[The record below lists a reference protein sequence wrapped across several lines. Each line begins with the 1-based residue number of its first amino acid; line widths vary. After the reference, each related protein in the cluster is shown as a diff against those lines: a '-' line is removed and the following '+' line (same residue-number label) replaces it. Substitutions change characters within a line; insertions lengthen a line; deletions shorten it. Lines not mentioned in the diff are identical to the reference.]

1 MPYLKEVI
9 ADVLENYPNKIERLV
24 FVTTGKR
31 PALFLKKHFAEQVKH
46 VTIAPEFIGIADLF
60 TRISGVQPIS
70 TLPLLFEFY
79 DCYTKVHQEQYKD
92 TPDTFEEFLSWGQTA
107 LNMGVGYLAH
117 LLKGREGI
125 LIILLTTL
133 LVLGGT
139 SFGLAEETLAFYP
152 MLVPIFLAAG
162 YDLIVP
168 LAVIYIGSNVGSMA
182 STTNPFAV
190 IIASD
195 AAGVDWTSGL
205 YVRLTALVLCV
216 LISIIYIIRYAE
228 KVKKHPEKSIVYG
241 VALPEIYASNTAEKT
256 TTLKLSTKIE
266 LLVFALSFIVMIVG
280 VSQWEWWFGEMTA
293 LFLVAAIAIA
303 VLQRCGEEAFVQHF
317 IAGARDLLGVAF
329 IIGIARGV
337 SFILNDGQISGTI
350 LHYATDLVQGMSPIL
365 FLPMLMLI
373 FGVLSLFIASSSGMA
388 VLTMPIIG
396 SLASVVGVEGHSV
409 VSAYLFGMGVMAL
422 ITPTGLILPSLA
434 MVNVNYR
441 QWLRFCMP
449 LVLIFTVVL
458 MVLLLITNN

>member
-1 MPYLKEVI
+1 MSYLKEVI
-9 ADVLENYPNKIERLV
+9 ADVLENYPNKIDRLV

-46 VTIAPEFIGIADLF
+46 ATIAPEFIGIADLF

-79 DCYTKVHQEQYKD
+79 DCYTKVHQEQHKD

-133 LVLGGT
+133 LALGG

-195 AAGVDWTSGL
+195 AAGGDWT
-205 YVRLTALVLCV
+205 
-216 LISIIYIIRYAE
+216 
-228 KVKKHPEKSIVYG
+228 
-241 VALPEIYASNTAEKT
+241 
-256 TTLKLSTKIE
+256 
-266 LLVFALSFIVMIVG
+266 
-280 VSQWEWWFGEMTA
+280 
-293 LFLVAAIAIA
+293 
-303 VLQRCGEEAFVQHF
+303 
-317 IAGARDLLGVAF
+317 
-329 IIGIARGV
+329 
-337 SFILNDGQISGTI
+337 
-350 LHYATDLVQGMSPIL
+350 
-365 FLPMLMLI
+365 
-373 FGVLSLFIASSSGMA
+373 
-388 VLTMPIIG
+388 
-396 SLASVVGVEGHSV
+396 
-409 VSAYLFGMGVMAL
+409 
-422 ITPTGLILPSLA
+422 
-434 MVNVNYR
+434 
-441 QWLRFCMP
+441 
-449 LVLIFTVVL
+449 
-458 MVLLLITNN
+458 